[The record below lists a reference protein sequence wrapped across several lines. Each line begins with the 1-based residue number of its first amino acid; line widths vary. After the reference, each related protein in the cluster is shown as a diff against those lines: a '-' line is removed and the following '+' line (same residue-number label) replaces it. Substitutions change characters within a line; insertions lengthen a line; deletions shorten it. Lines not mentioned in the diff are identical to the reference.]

1 MPSSES
7 HAFSF
12 CNRYSIPPNYSGIA
26 QDLKAEAKSGKKR
39 EPFHRNE
46 NSIEYW
52 SGYETGRSELFM
64 ELVRVK
70 EEQEAYQREYESVLR
85 LFNSY
90 ILKAQL
96 QLHLVK
102 GEVGIIMLM

>member
-1 MPSSES
+1 MSPRIPSFES
-7 HAFSF
+7 HTFSF
-12 CNRYSIPPNYSGIA
+12 CNKYSINSNDAGIV
-26 QDLKAEAKSGKKR
+26 QDMKAGTKSGKER
-39 EPFHRNE
+39 VFICRND

-70 EEQEAYQREYESVLR
+70 EKQEAYQREYESILQ
-85 LFNSY
+85 LFDSY

-96 QLHLVK
+96 QLQLVK
-102 GEVGIIMLM
+102 GQV